1 MDANFELADA
11 VEQLNDSSNIELQ
24 HERDVTSEDVDRLL
38 EEAVEA
44 VAESSDSITNPE
56 IFGTYCS
63 LLKSS
68 ESVSGAVMN
77 KLLDSIS
84 SGLQSEFES
93 TVLDINAGEDY
104 QRHKMPLEMYAFLLQ
119 WFVMA
124 AEKARPLD
132 GEAISAPAPKPKRGR
147 GGRGGGRGGRSAA
160 SRKEAEQWSWID
172 QIPAT
177 LALVSKGLAKLQA
190 ATLRIWTTST
200 ERETFISCLTRP
212 AYQVAENE
220 TYMKSQEIRNNVYQ
234 VICRAVKHQSH
245 GPTAQIL
252 IMQRLQYYD
261 FLGEAMAE
269 CLALLATT
277 YDHSQLG
284 DEILREISQKT
295 FSANDNKV
303 TKTFAK
309 FLTTYSERAPRSALK
324 QMSLLLEQLDSE
336 SYTIRI
342 AIVEIMGSIISDLS
356 STLSADVTDDS
367 VDPKKLEKEIK
378 GLYEHLLDR
387 MLDVVA
393 HVRTKV
399 LNVCSK
405 LCDAK
410 LKFPK
415 QRLAMTNAAIAALED
430 KSPLVRKP
438 ALSLL
443 IKLILT
449 HPWGMVQ
456 GGMLEIDVFQKQYE
470 EIKAELQK
478 IQDQMIP
485 KEAEAGGGEEEEE
498 GERKKKKKKKRN
510 DDDMDVDVNETQ
522 EDTDEEDEDEEDEEE
537 EEEQEE
543 DDDTMAVDDEDGER
557 SPKPK
562 KKKKSKLKPRQSQL
576 DISAINEQPIDTR
589 QHAFLTLRKR
599 YYSEALQ
606 FIRSV
611 EESMEHISTLLGSK
625 NRPEVLESIEFFR
638 VAYEYKFA
646 SAEIGLKKMIHL
658 IWSKD
663 NSTTSEDGNVLK
675 GIRSRLLECY
685 RSLYFEAVPDLE
697 PKAQVSRIAKNMVNL
712 TYDATLAELT
722 SLEEMMRIMME
733 EDHIHRDVIN
743 KLWQVFSADRLLPKT
758 QRRGAIIILGM
769 LASAKRSVLTD
780 KVDTMLKVGLGALG
794 KADLTLARYTCVA
807 LQRLNGSA
815 KKVKGSLQD
824 KTIRIEMDNNI
835 FRKLRTAIE
844 RPCRSK
850 DWFGLAEQAINTI
863 YALGDH
869 PDLLCDEIIRT
880 LTKRVFTKK
889 PTSSSKEQGSQD
901 ESQGQTASDPDAMDE
916 DQPAEGNDEGQG
928 QTQAQASGEENDQ
941 CDAFE
946 LSQLLFVVGHVAI
959 KQIVYLELAEREM
972 KRQKDERQAAEKLAK
987 GPQPAQKDGEE
998 LDQVA
1003 GNAEDEIA
1011 DRISETREN
1020 ELLFGEHS
1028 LLKIFGPMLVSIISS
1043 PKKFKNP
1050 TLRAAAMLSL
1060 SKFLC
1065 VSSKFCEQHHWL
1077 LFKVLE
1083 TSKSANI
1090 RSNIA
1095 IALGDV
1101 AVSFSTI
1108 IDENSNELYKG
1119 LTDPDPG
1126 VKKNTL
1132 MVLTHLILNGM
1143 VKVKGQ
1149 LGEMAKCLEDEDP
1162 RIADLAKLFFSEL
1175 ATKDNAIYNNL
1186 PDIISHLSTGDHAVD
1201 EETFQRT
1208 LKYIFTF
1215 IEKEKQAENIVEK
1228 LCQRFR
1234 LSEDPRQWRDIA
1246 FCLALLPYKSEKS
1259 IKKLTEGMPF
1269 YRDKLHDKGV
1279 YDKFGEILGKAR
1291 QNRFAKDLT
1300 TELNDFEEILE
1311 EHKRQ
1316 GEDDQALEKR
1326 AQGKKAAAKKRAA
1339 RKNTRTKKVKVER
1352 EDEDEDDE

>member
-11 VEQLNDSSNIELQ
+11 VEQLTDPSNIELQ
-24 HERDVTSEDVDRLL
+24 HERDVANEDVDRLL

-44 VAESSDSITNPE
+44 VAENGDSITSPE
-56 IFGTYCS
+56 ISGTYCS

-68 ESVSGAVMN
+68 DTISGAVMN
-77 KLLDSIS
+77 KLLDFIS
-84 SGLQSEFES
+84 SGLQSEFDS
-93 TVLDINAGEDY
+93 TLADINAGEDY
-104 QRHKMPLEMYAFLLQ
+104 QRHKVPLEMYAFLLQ
-119 WFVMA
+119 WFVLA
-124 AEKARPLD
+124 AEKVKPID
-132 GEAISAPAPKPKRGR
+132 GEAISAAAPRARRGR
-147 GGRGGGRGGRSAA
+147 GGRGGRTGGRSAA
-160 SRKEAEQWSWID
+160 SRKEAEQWTWND
-172 QIPAT
+172 QIPGT
-177 LALVSKGLAKLQA
+177 LALISKGLLKLQT
-190 ATLRIWTTST
+190 ATLRIWTTTT
-200 ERETFISCLTRP
+200 ERETFVSCLTRP
-212 AYQVAENE
+212 AYHIAENE
-220 TYMKSQEIRNNVYQ
+220 TYMKSQEIRNSVYQ
-234 VICRAVKHQSH
+234 VICRAVKHQNH

-261 FLGEAMAE
+261 YLGEPMAE
-269 CLALLATT
+269 CLALLATS

-284 DEILREISQKT
+284 DEILREISQKS

-303 TKTFAK
+303 TKTFAR

-336 SYTIRI
+336 SYTIRV
-342 AIVEIMGSIISDLS
+342 AIVEIMGAIIFDLS
-356 STLSADVTDDS
+356 ETLSAEVTDDS

-387 MLDVVA
+387 MLDVAVN
-393 HVRTKV
+393 VRGKV
-399 LNVCSK
+399 LNVCSR
-405 LCDAK
+405 LCDSK

-415 QRLAMTNAAIAALED
+415 QRLAMTNAATAALED
-430 KSPLVRKP
+430 KSPLVRRP

-443 IKLILT
+443 VKLILT

-456 GGMLEIDVFQKQYE
+456 GGLLEIDVFQKQYE
-470 EIKAELQK
+470 EVKAELQK
-478 IQDQMIP
+478 IQDQMDSTIARDT
-485 KEAEAGGGEEEEE
+485 EGDGEEDD
-498 GERKKKKKKKRN
+498 GRKKKKKRSN
-510 DDDMDVDVNETQ
+510 DDMDVDPKETQ
-522 EDTDEEDEDEEDEEE
+522 EQTDEEDEDEEDDEDEEE
-537 EEEQEE
+537 DPES
-543 DDDTMAVDDEDGER
+543 MAVDEENGDGHTQ
-557 SPKPK
+557 SPKP
-562 KKKKSKLKPRQSQL
+562 KKKSKLKPRQSQL
-576 DISAINEQPIDTR
+576 DISAINEQQIDTR

-606 FIRSV
+606 FIRSI
-611 EESMEHISTLLGSK
+611 EESMELISQLLGSRSK
-625 NRPEVLESIEFFR
+625 PEVLEAIEFFR
-638 VAYEYKFA
+638 VASEYKFA
-646 SAEIGLKKMIHL
+646 SAETGLKKMIHL

-663 NSTTSEDGNVLK
+663 NSTTSEDGDILK

-685 RSLYFEAVPDLE
+685 RSLYFDAVADLE

-743 KLWQVFSADRLLPKT
+743 KLWQVFSADRVLPKT

-769 LASAKRSVLTD
+769 LASAKRSILTD
-780 KVDTMLKVGLGALG
+780 RVDTMLKVGLGALG

-815 KKVKGSLQD
+815 KKIKGSLQD
-824 KTIRIEMDNNI
+824 KTIRIEMDNLI
-835 FRKLRTAIE
+835 FRKLRVAIE

-880 LTKRVFTKK
+880 LTKRVFTRK
-889 PTSSSKEQGSQD
+889 SASKEKETQD
-901 ESQGQTASDPDAMDE
+901 RDQTAMDPDAMDE
-916 DQPAEGNDEGQG
+916 DQPENDNQSQG
-928 QTQAQASGEENDQ
+928 QNQIGTENDQ

-959 KQIVYLELAEREM
+959 KQIVYLELVEREL
-972 KRQKDERQAAEKLAK
+972 KRQKDEKQAAEKQAK
-987 GPQPAQKDGEE
+987 GAQPAQKDGEE

-1011 DRISETREN
+1011 DRISEVREN
-1020 ELLFGEHS
+1020 ELLFGERS
-1028 LLKIFGPMLVSIISS
+1028 LFKVFGPMLVSIVSS

-1077 LFKVLE
+1077 LFKVFE
-1083 TSKSANI
+1083 TSKSVNI

-1119 LTDPDPG
+1119 LTDPDPR

-1149 LGEMAKCLEDEDP
+1149 LGEMAKCLEDEDQ
-1162 RIADLAKLFFSEL
+1162 RIADLAKLFFRDL

-1186 PDIISHLSTGDHAVD
+1186 PDIISHLSTGEHAVD
-1201 EETFQRT
+1201 EETFQKT

-1215 IEKEKQAENIVEK
+1215 IEKEKQAETIVEK

-1246 FCLALLPYKSEKS
+1246 FCLALLNYKSEKS
-1259 IKKLTEGMPF
+1259 VKKLTEGLPF
-1269 YRDKLHDKGV
+1269 YRDKLHEQGV
-1279 YDKFGEILGKAR
+1279 YDKFGEILTKAR
-1291 QNRFAKDLT
+1291 QTKFGTKDLT
-1300 TELNDFEEILE
+1300 TELNEFEEV
-1311 EHKRQ
+1311 RSDVSSPT
-1316 GEDDQALEKR
+1316 GE
-1326 AQGKKAAAKKRAA
+1326 G
-1339 RKNTRTKKVKVER
+1339 
-1352 EDEDEDDE
+1352 